1 MMFLLAAVAAVG
13 VTPTPSPSP
22 SPSAIPEI
30 AHVVTSDRNRELAAR
45 AARTTYVVTA
55 ADMARDG
62 DRTIADALESVP
74 GVDLNRY
81 GAFGAQTS
89 FGIRGSTSEQVLVLL
104 DGLPVAGAQ
113 LLNVQLEAM
122 PVAGIDRVEVVEG
135 GGSTLYG
142 SGSIG
147 GVINIISTQPQ
158 TTAAVLATG
167 SFGEQT
173 YQFQSPYVSFQRT
186 YATNDFGLPDGTT
199 RVNSNAGLTALRA
212 AYEHQFGPVD
222 LSFSGDLSTQGLRVP
237 GSIGPFAS
245 DTSWQSTNA
254 NDLRLRAELRRPHS
268 TQSLSLGESTQD
280 LSYNCNTPVD
290 SSCPNEPYTPPSP
303 GAPTPPPYSQY
314 LRDSRVMAS
323 VSNAVGDE
331 RQRLVYGVDAS
342 RGVAQIDGGTGDPP
356 PVANAYAQTAAYV
369 QQQWFARNGAELYVG
384 LRAENDYTQNS
395 NASGGALSPSIGG
408 ILKLS
413 STLTLKLNAAT
424 AFRAPTAD
432 DLFYPF
438 FSNPNL
444 VPERMRVGDATLT
457 DSSLF
462 GGVSLGWFTM
472 SGSNLIIFDNA
483 TFVPENVGHAS
494 IQGLTLTGK
503 TPSYHG
509 LVGSLSIT
517 NLYRAQDLDS
527 DPTVDTYSGQ
537 RLPGRGPTFA
547 TSIGVRYIAPKSG
560 RFDDCGVEMTSWGPQ
575 SPNAALPYWAQSAA
589 FTTVNAYFG
598 YRLGRQEVLVL
609 RGNNVLGARYAYI
622 NGYPMPGP
630 SFAIELRTR

>member
-1 MMFLLAAVAAVG
+1 MMFLFAAVVAVG
-13 VTPTPSPSP
+13 VTPSPSP

-30 AHVVTSDRNRELAAR
+30 AHVVTSDRTREPAAR
-45 AARTTYVVTA
+45 AARTTYVITA
-55 ADMARDG
+55 ADIARDG
-62 DRTIADALESVP
+62 DRTIADALANVP
-74 GVDLNRY
+74 GVEINRY

-89 FGIRGSTSEQVLVLL
+89 FGIRGSTSQQVLVLL

-113 LLNVQLEAM
+113 ILNVQLEAM
-122 PVAGIDRVEVVEG
+122 PVAGIDRIEVVEG

-158 TTAAVLATG
+158 RTAAVLATG

-173 YQFQSPYVSFQRT
+173 YQFQSPYISFQRT
-186 YATNDFGLPDGTT
+186 YATNGFGLPNGTT
-199 RVNSNAGLTALRA
+199 RANANAGLTSLRA
-212 AYEHQFGPVD
+212 TYARPIGSVD
-222 LSFSGDLSTQGLRVP
+222 LSFSGDLSTQGVRVP
-237 GSIGPFAS
+237 GSIDFAS
-245 DTSWQSTNA
+245 STSWQSTNA
-254 NDLRLRAELRRPHS
+254 NDLRLRAEIRRPHS

-280 LSYNCNTPVD
+280 LSYNCNTPDD
-290 SSCPNEPYTPPSP
+290 SSCPNEPYPPPSP

-323 VSNAVGDE
+323 ASNAVGDD

-342 RGVAQIDGGTGDPP
+342 RGVALIDGGTGDPA

-369 QQQWFARNGAELYVG
+369 QQQWFAGNGNGFYVG

-395 NASGGALSPSIGG
+395 NASGGALTPSIGG

-413 STLTLKLNAAT
+413 PAIALKLNAAT
-424 AFRAPTAD
+424 AFRAPTAE

-438 FSNPNL
+438 FSNPDL

-472 SGSNLIIFDNA
+472 SGSNLIIFDDS

-494 IQGLTLTGK
+494 IQGVTLTGK

-509 LVGSLSIT
+509 LLGSLSIT

-527 DPTVDTYSGQ
+527 DSAVDPYAGQ

-547 TSIGVRYIAPKSG
+547 TAIGLRYAAPRSG
-560 RFDDCGVEMTSWGPQ
+560 HLDDSGVTLTSWGQQ
-575 SPNAALPYWAQSAA
+575 SPSASLPYWAQSAA
-589 FTTVNAYFG
+589 FTTVDAYFG
-598 YRLGRQEVLVL
+598 YRVGPQEVLVL
-609 RGNNVLGARYAYI
+609 RGNNLLGARYAYY
-622 NGYPMPGP
+622 NGYPMPGS
-630 SFAIELRTR
+630 SFVLELRTR